1 MGKTRKRKNSSNSS
15 NTSSSSKGQNKVAK
29 NKCSSVGTKDLTN
42 GVLSETCN
50 ANFSVSDAIHGAHSV
65 LFSDSGMDNSVFVPS
80 EGEAGNGAEGSTLSQ
95 VSQPPY
101 SEIMSFLTSMEQ
113 VMNNKFGSIN
123 KKLGTLDKLETKVN
137 GVESELCKLWNI
149 VQEKNKIQSEK
160 LNKIAE
166 NVSSLEFALAES
178 QSAISQLQQEKSE
191 LSETL
196 NYMQAQSMRNNL
208 IFSGINK
215 SLSEKPDDT
224 ERLLLS

>member
-1 MGKTRKRKNSSNSS
+1 MGKTRKRKNSSNGS

-42 GVLSETCN
+42 DMLSETCN
-50 ANFSVSDAIHGAHSV
+50 ANFRVSDAIHGAHSV
-65 LFSDSGMDNSVFVPS
+65 LFSDSGMYNSVFVPS

-113 VMNNKFGSIN
+113 VMNNKFASIN
-123 KKLGTLDKLETKVN
+123 KKLETLDKLETKVN

-149 VQEKNKIQSEK
+149 VQEKNKKIQSET

-178 QSAISQLQQEKSE
+178 QNAISQLQQENFE

-196 NYMQAQSMRNNL
+196 NYMQAQSMRNN
-208 IFSGINK
+208 
-215 SLSEKPDDT
+215 
-224 ERLLLS
+224 